1 MPIGSLKRDF
11 ERDPPNY
18 CLAIGASNM
27 GDPVFDQLL
36 ENFALK
42 RFWEAREDLCG
53 SNLGSCVL

>member
-1 MPIGSLKRDF
+1 MPIGSLKHGF
-11 ERDPPNY
+11 EKDPPKV

-42 RFWEAREDLCG
+42 RFCEAREDLCG